1 MNLSTSGPVCNC
13 IPATGSSF
21 TAGGRPVRKPT
32 VVERHGSNGAGVAW
46 RKSSHSLPEGSC
58 VEIAQPSGEQ
68 VLFRDSKSQ
77 KGPVMAVSRGTAA
90 AFTAA
95 LDRGEL

>member
-1 MNLSTSGPVCNC
+1 M
-13 IPATGSSF
+13 
-21 TAGGRPVRKPT
+21 RKPT

-46 RKSSHSLPEGSC
+46 CKSSYSLPEGSC

-68 VLFRDSKSQ
+68 VLFRDSKTQS
-77 KGPVMAVSRGTAA
+77 GPVMAVSRGTAA

-95 LDRGEL
+95 LDRGDL

>member
-1 MNLSTSGPVCNC
+1 M
-13 IPATGSSF
+13 
-21 TAGGRPVRKPT
+21 RKPT
-32 VVERHGSNGAGVAW
+32 VGERHGSNGAGVAW
-46 RKSSHSLPEGSC
+46 RKSSYSLPEGSC
-58 VEIAQPSGEQ
+58 VEIAQPSGER

-77 KGPVMAVSRGTAA
+77 NGPVMAVSRGTAA